1 MNNHPLDDA
10 AAWGVT
16 WGMTRAA
23 MFYAFAFT
31 AYLTEGAGHRR
42 LR

>member
-1 MNNHPLDDA
+1 MNNHPLDD
-10 AAWGVT
+10 VT
-16 WGMTRAA
+16 GRRVTCVMTRAA

-31 AYLTEGAGHRR
+31 AFLSEGAGHRR

>member
-1 MNNHPLDDA
+1 MNNHPLDA
-10 AAWGVT
+10 AAAGWVT
-16 WGMTRAA
+16 WVMTRAA

>member
-1 MNNHPLDDA
+1 MNNRPLDGA
-10 AAWGVT
+10 ATRWVT
-16 WGMTRAA
+16 WVMTRAA